1 MHIRNPVEWGVDQ
14 IKFAG
19 SAIERVGHRADEAQG
34 LPLPAIRRITLGD
47 LRDALARGFEDFAAF
62 RTDVLFL
69 CVIYPVVGL
78 FLARLAFGYE
88 MLPLL
93 FPLASGFALIGPV
106 AAVGLYEMSRRR
118 EAGAEVS
125 WADAFG
131 VIRAPSVG
139 AIVRFGLLLMA
150 IFLAW
155 LNVAIAI
162 YDLTLGPAPPVSL
175 GGFAR
180 DLFTTDAGWL
190 LIGVGIGVGF
200 LFAVLV
206 LTISVVSVP
215 LLLDREVGVTYG
227 DSHLAARRG
236 AQPGPDG
243 GVGPRRRRRAGDRL
257 RSLVP
262 RPHHRD
268 AGARARD
275 VAPLPPGRRALTTAE
290 RRLRRV
296 GASAGSSA
304 RPSRCCCRGK
314 TAGRSPG
321 WRCGSRGI

>member
-14 IKFAG
+14 LRHAG
-19 SAIERVGHRADEAQG
+19 TAIESAGRAGEAPD
-34 LPLPAIRRITLGD
+34 LPLPAIRRITLAD

-88 MLPLL
+88 MLPLV

-118 EAGAEVS
+118 EAGVEVS

-131 VIRAPSVG
+131 VIGAPSVG

-155 LNVAIAI
+155 LNAAIAI
-162 YDLTLGPAPPVSL
+162 YDVTLGPAPPTSL
-175 GGFAR
+175 GVFAR
-180 DLFTTDAGWL
+180 DVFTTDAGWL
-190 LIGVGIGVGF
+190 LIGAGIGVGF

-206 LTISVVSVP
+206 LAISVVSVP
-215 LLLDREVGVTYG
+215 LLLDREVGVT
-227 DSHLAARRG
+227 
-236 AQPGPDG
+236 
-243 GVGPRRRRRAGDRL
+243 
-257 RSLVP
+257 
-262 RPHHRD
+262 
-268 AGARARD
+268 
-275 VAPLPPGRRALTTAE
+275 TA
-290 RRLRRV
+290 V
-296 GASAGSSA
+296 GASLRAVALNPGPMAVWGLVVAAGLA
-304 RPSRCCCRGK
+304 I
-314 TAGRSPG
+314 
-321 WRCGSRGI
+321 GSVPMFLGLIIVMPVLGHATWHLYRRVVAP